1 MADIEIRQGQQ
12 IDLDIGRTS
21 DPIQLNL
28 GAGSR
33 TIDLDIKSNSGITDY
48 NLLTGKPK
56 INGVTIQGE
65 KHGPDYRLQNK
76 MDTLTIQEVEK
87 IFYVEG

>member
-1 MADIEIRQGQQ
+1 MADIEIRQGKQ
-12 IDLDIGRTS
+12 IDLDIGRIS
-21 DPIQLNL
+21 EPLQVNL
-28 GAGSR
+28 EAGSR

-56 INGVTIQGE
+56 INGVIVQGE

-76 MDTLTIQEVEK
+76 MDALTIQEVEK